1 MLLYWILGIFIVL
14 GGAVG
19 LLDLKLRKKFKK
31 NRYLDETSNTL
42 KPIPFRD
49 PLLLQCKGLT
59 RLLTGKLRGRDA
71 IRSARDEFSTDV
83 NGSTK
88 LKLIQSAFFNFHF
101 VVIWDADIARTV
113 SFTKDTELTKGSF
126 GATQQ
131 RMVGDSI
138 LQVTGDDWKHQK
150 AALSPAFKWDT
161 IRSALPHLIE
171 VVNELSEILK
181 EKSKEPVEIYPW
193 IQKAT
198 LDAIGKGGFGFEF
211 RAMREA
217 SERSEEIQNYENLTK
232 EVANPIHFFEKLD
245 KMKFIGRHNILDEYF
260 TRFESFMANL
270 IATNREAKEKE
281 GANWEPKNI
290 LDYLIVSEDTEQLT
304 DKQIARNLNT
314 FFVAGHETT
323 AGALANAVHFLAE
336 NPEIQKRAR
345 EEILSICGTNSP
357 TFEDIQKMEFG
368 HNCIKETLRLRPP
381 AFGSVRLVER
391 DQQVGNLFLAKGTM
405 TLVHIYMMHHD
416 PAYWGEDVDS
426 FNPDRFTT
434 ENSKNRHRFAYMP
447 FSIGP
452 RQCIGNNFATLE
464 MRSFLAV
471 LLQKFEF
478 ATHPESKEPF
488 GEYVGMVLCPPPNC
502 TLIVKP
508 IL

>member
-1 MLLYWILGIFIVL
+1 MNLRFPTFLVFYKEPDWLQIRKLSRTLHVNMLLYWILGIFIVL

-19 LLDLKLRKKFKK
+19 LLDLKLRKKFIK

-49 PLLLQCKGLT
+49 PLFLQCKGLT

-181 EKSKEPVEIYPW
+181 EKSKEPVEI
-193 IQKAT
+193 
-198 LDAIGKGGFGFEF
+198 G
-211 RAMREA
+211 
-217 SERSEEIQNYENLTK
+217 
-232 EVANPIHFFEKLD
+232 
-245 KMKFIGRHNILDEYF
+245 
-260 TRFESFMANL
+260 
-270 IATNREAKEKE
+270 
-281 GANWEPKNI
+281 
-290 LDYLIVSEDTEQLT
+290 
-304 DKQIARNLNT
+304 
-314 FFVAGHETT
+314 
-323 AGALANAVHFLAE
+323 
-336 NPEIQKRAR
+336 
-345 EEILSICGTNSP
+345 
-357 TFEDIQKMEFG
+357 
-368 HNCIKETLRLRPP
+368 
-381 AFGSVRLVER
+381 
-391 DQQVGNLFLAKGTM
+391 
-405 TLVHIYMMHHD
+405 
-416 PAYWGEDVDS
+416 
-426 FNPDRFTT
+426 
-434 ENSKNRHRFAYMP
+434 
-447 FSIGP
+447 
-452 RQCIGNNFATLE
+452 
-464 MRSFLAV
+464 
-471 LLQKFEF
+471 
-478 ATHPESKEPF
+478 
-488 GEYVGMVLCPPPNC
+488 
-502 TLIVKP
+502 
-508 IL
+508 